1 MAAQLVH
8 LCQHVEQEGLH
19 IEVESL
25 VVEEELGKEA
35 EVLAVDLVVTSVCLK
50 HRDGALAVDL
60 MARGLA
66 PSALWGRSG
75 GGGVGASTVAQIKE
89 TEYVCMACIYCI
101 RVYV

>member
-25 VVEEELGKEA
+25 VVKEELGKEA
-35 EVLAVDLVVTSVCLK
+35 KVLAVDLVVTSVRLK

-66 PSALWGRSG
+66 PCALWGRG
-75 GGGVGASTVAQIKE
+75 GGGGGGLV
-89 TEYVCMACIYCI
+89 
-101 RVYV
+101 